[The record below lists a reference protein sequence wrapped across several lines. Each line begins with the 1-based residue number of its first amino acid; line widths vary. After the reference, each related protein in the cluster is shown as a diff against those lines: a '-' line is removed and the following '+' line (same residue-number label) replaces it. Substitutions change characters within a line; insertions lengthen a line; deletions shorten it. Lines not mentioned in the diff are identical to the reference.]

1 MSKETCRESL
11 ETAAEHLSEAIELLD
26 GEEGLD
32 AFIELY
38 EDLFQQLMRAL
49 AIAVR
54 AAAQG
59 LQEGKIISAYAK
71 RKFYVYKDGRHF
83 ANEDGQWLGGDNT
96 GWVHSFSGRLWFAD
110 KGATTDQASAKAFTL
125 EELKDIVVLDGWT
138 LELKQEG

>member
-59 LQEGKIISAYAK
+59 LQEEKIN
-71 RKFYVYKDGRHF
+71 RRDR
-83 ANEDGQWLGGDNT
+83 
-96 GWVHSFSGRLWFAD
+96 
-110 KGATTDQASAKAFTL
+110 
-125 EELKDIVVLDGWT
+125 
-138 LELKQEG
+138 